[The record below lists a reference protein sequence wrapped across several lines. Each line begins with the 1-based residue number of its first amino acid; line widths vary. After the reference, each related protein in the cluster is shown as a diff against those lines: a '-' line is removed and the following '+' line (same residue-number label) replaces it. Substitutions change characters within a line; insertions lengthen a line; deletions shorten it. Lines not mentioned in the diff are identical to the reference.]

1 MEKILFVVDE
11 RKMGG
16 VSILLEDYLKNIDR
30 KEKQVDVLVLHNNGE
45 CLENLPSDI
54 NIRYIGNELDV
65 IDESLRDLIKDKRVF
80 KTFKKLVFSF
90 YIKTGYIKNVIKKI
104 RKKYEISGYDVEVG
118 FKDGFCH
125 IFTAYGDSKKK
136 IGWLHTDYVVNNFI
150 AKYKKTFV
158 NVFEKLNVIVAISS
172 DVKERFCK
180 MYGNDEK
187 TVIIHN
193 YVDEKKVIEKSKEE
207 CNLVTDKSKINLI
220 CIGRLSHQK
229 GYDRLLEALHK
240 LNTDYDDLDKKL
252 CINVLGGGEDKES
265 LSKMQNA
272 YNLEGIINFLGNQ
285 SNPYKFIQ
293 KHDML
298 FLPSRYE
305 AYGLVIIES
314 LINKVP
320 VITTRVATTDDVTE
334 YGKYGVIVSNDLEG
348 VYSILKDLVDKKVN
362 IDEYKEIVKDYS
374 YEEKNKEIIQKVNK
388 LLEFENK

>member
-1 MEKILFVVDE
+1 MKKILFVVDE

-30 KEKQVDVLVLHNNGE
+30 NEKKVDVLVLHNSGN
-45 CLENLPSDI
+45 CLENLPKDI
-54 NIRYIGNELDV
+54 NLMYIGNELDV
-65 IDESLRDLIKDKRVF
+65 IDESLKDLIKGKKYF
-80 KTFKKLVFSF
+80 KALKKLRFSF
-90 YIKTGYIKNVIKKI
+90 CIKTGYIKNIITRI
-104 RKKYEISGYDVEVG
+104 RKKYNIAGYDVEVG

-125 IFTAYGDSKKK
+125 IFTAFGDSKKK

-150 AKYKKTFV
+150 GKYKNTFV

-187 TVIIHN
+187 TIIIHN

-207 CNLVTDKSKINLI
+207 CDLVTNSSKINLI
-220 CIGRLSHQK
+220 CIGRLSYQK
-229 GYDRLLEALHK
+229 GYDRLLEVLHK
-240 LNTDYDDLDKKL
+240 LRQEYTDLEDKL
-252 CINVLGGGEDKES
+252 CINVLGDGEEKDKLFKLHKE
-265 LSKMQNA
+265 
-272 YNLEGIINFLGNQ
+272 YNLEGIINFFGNQ
-285 SNPYKFIQ
+285 NNPYRFIK

-320 VITTRVATTDDVTE
+320 VITTRVATTDDVTSN
-334 YGKYGVIVSNDLEG
+334 GRDGIIVSNDFDG
-348 VYSILKDLVDKKVN
+348 IYNVIKDL
-362 IDEYKEIVKDYS
+362 IDNKIDIESYKNVVKDYS
-374 YEEKNKEIIQKVNK
+374 YEEKNKEIIDKVNK
-388 LLEFENK
+388 LLEFDNK